1 MPNMGPTITTGAQ
14 QPNQQTANQIP
25 CTVVFVTSQE
35 IDGLW
40 IPPGYT
46 TFFFNFDAMELY
58 IRKKEMNGMVGP
70 TRVIEM
76 KDRVTQPTS
85 PQTDAVTRQEFEDL
99 KATILAAI
107 NSAQSSDSAPEKE
120 ERSYKPRQKGGRR

>member
-1 MPNMGPTITTGAQ
+1 MPNMGPTITAGVQ
-14 QPNQQTANQIP
+14 QPNQPTANQIP
-25 CTVVFVTSQE
+25 CTVVFVTSPE

-76 KDRVTQPTS
+76 KDRATQPAS
-85 PQTDAVTRQEFEDL
+85 PQTDVVTRQEFEDL

-107 NSAQSSDSAPEKE
+107 NSAQSSNPAPEKE